1 MSIEYVSKED
11 LASLLEDFY
20 TTGQYSRKLDD
31 VVLRICSGVLSR
43 YRTGFRY
50 GDVIA
55 EDILSDAHLACSQAI
70 LDRKVSIDRNPF
82 GYLTRVAV
90 TTLFGRC
97 RGENERAREIKEYL
111 KKEGRNT

>member
-43 YRTGFRY
+43 YRMGFRY

-70 LDRKVSIDRNPF
+70 LDRKVDLAYNPF
-82 GYLTRVAV
+82 SYLTRIVM

-111 KKEGRNT
+111 KQEEGKR